1 MHFFILLN
9 FLLLTHSLKGIAP
22 IIHLLIELY
31 NSFKICYSRLLFL
44 EIREYEFMFKF
55 IFLEKNSLEIVTSS
69 PLL

>member
-44 EIREYEFMFKF
+44 EFRSMN
-55 IFLEKNSLEIVTSS
+55 LCLSLYSWKKTLSK
-69 PLL
+69 